1 MIKRILVAL
10 DPDVDTQVATK
21 YGIRLAKEF
30 DASLTGLAV
39 VDHEQI
45 AAGVG
50 GGGIGTIYYAE
61 QLRDYLTENTRQE
74 AGRLLAAF
82 EKTVSRSGVKHSQV
96 MAEGV
101 PYERI
106 IEDMKYHDILIVGRD
121 SHFFYGHP
129 EKKTDTLAKVVKKGN
144 APTLVV
150 TESYRDVKKV
160 LVAFDGSAAVARTL
174 QWFVHLLP
182 YGKNL
187 AMELVIVDTEGSKKS
202 RDQANLVLRLVEE
215 YLKAHGF
222 EFINKTI
229 LTGKNPGEEL
239 INSGFETSADL
250 FILGAH
256 SMSAIKRLT
265 FGSTTHH
272 LVTNSKVPMFMCH

>member
-1 MIKRILVAL
+1 MIKRILIAL
-10 DPDVDTQVATK
+10 DPDIDTQVATK
-21 YGIRLAKEF
+21 HGIRLAKAF
-30 DASLTGLAV
+30 DASLTGLAI
-39 VDHEQI
+39 VDSEQI

-61 QLRDYLTENTRQE
+61 QLRDYLEGNTRQE
-74 AGRLLAAF
+74 AGKLLAEF
-82 EKTVSRSGVKHSQV
+82 EKTVSKSEVKYNK
-96 MAEGV
+96 MIEEGV

-106 IEDMKYHDILIVGRD
+106 IEDMKYHDLLIVGHD
-121 SHFFYGHP
+121 SHFFYSHP
-129 EKKTDTLAKVVKKGN
+129 EKKTDTLAKIVKKGN

-150 TESYRDVKKV
+150 MESYQDVEKV
-160 LVAFDGSAAVARTL
+160 LVAFDGSSAVARTL

-182 YGKNL
+182 YGKEL
-187 AMELVIVDTEGSKKS
+187 SMELVNVNSNETERSY
-202 RDQANLVLRLVEE
+202 DEANLVLRLAED

-222 EFINKTI
+222 EHINKAI
-229 LTGKNPGEEL
+229 LKGNSPGEAL
-239 INSGFETSADL
+239 VNHRYDISADL

-272 LVTNSKVPMFMCH
+272 LVTNSSVPLFMCH